1 MQHIQ
6 GEADGQS
13 TSKSLKQQQARLK
26 QLRQHLR
33 RLRETLANSEAN
45 AISDVISEATAGHLR
60 LDLRKRI
67 AAAEL
72 SLSACETEIAS
83 VKQEK
88 KRTDWMRH
96 FDTKSLDADGLS
108 DETKKQVLQ
117 QMVDRIQVFYDPKA
131 ETHRLDIHFFDTVN
145 PHVLK
150 SGDLDSE
157 NKTVQVKDGTVLIP
171 VVAKKNVPGRVNR
184 KQTNRSKPLKTK

>member
-1 MQHIQ
+1 MVC
-6 GEADGQS
+6 QS
-13 TSKSLKQQQARLK
+13 RSR